1 MYRGVGGLGAGGAGA
16 GGLAATGAPIALT
29 LVLALVVTVAGLLTL
44 RWGKVRRGQ

>member
-1 MYRGVGGLGAGGAGA
+1 MYRGIGGVGVGG

-29 LVLALVVTVAGLLTL
+29 LVLAFIVTVAGLLTL

>member
-1 MYRGVGGLGAGGAGA
+1 MYRGAGGIGAGA

-29 LVLALVVTVAGLLTL
+29 LILALIVTIAGLLTL